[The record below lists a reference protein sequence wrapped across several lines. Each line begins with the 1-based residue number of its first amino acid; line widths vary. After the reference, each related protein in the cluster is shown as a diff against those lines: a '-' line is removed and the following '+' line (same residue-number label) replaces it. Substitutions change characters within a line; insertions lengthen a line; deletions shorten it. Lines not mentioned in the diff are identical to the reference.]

1 VRSTEASSQSAAI
14 SVQAE
19 RQKTKNI
26 EMTAGSQSKQNRR
39 ALVLAVMAFAFILA
53 VLWLKTGRV
62 PAAAGGDEVWMG
74 EGAHWIL
81 KEGVHAYDFL
91 ADEHEHQV
99 VSTFQPVSAFFY
111 AIVFA
116 LFGMTP
122 FTLMLQI
129 PVVGTAAMVLSVA
142 ICRRLG
148 LAWWISLLVPSAAWG
163 LMMVERRLNTVRWEP
178 MVAVWVLLSFW
189 FLLGA
194 ARSESSRRLIL
205 QAAAGVCATLAGI
218 TYYPHAPF
226 ALLALTGAAVIFAGW
241 SPVVGLPGRI
251 WAYIAGG
258 VGSGGLFLVWIF
270 RNYEYF
276 DKQVVSF
283 GDEHYF
289 RLGNLLWPITTL
301 LNPEGMGDWIALAE
315 HVFLILLAVAVLA
328 MSRDTRWRA
337 VAWVSII
344 MCLPVFLYRK
354 PVMDIAGGIFG
365 VILFAG
371 MVSSVRGKGFRL
383 AGYGLLWLLALLA
396 VGRFALLGYTAYA
409 QADRRSY
416 ALFEDKLR
424 EALGPQHGKIASSQF
439 TWLAL
444 RDEKGRGEFNFISK
458 FGDPSY
464 DYRSTALRTR
474 EGIETHS
481 HIIVAKGYEK
491 MIREHYPEMQS
502 LLDDGTFVQVTEI
515 VMPGPALPWAGAPI
529 YDCTVYRNTTWQ
541 Q

>member
-1 VRSTEASSQSAAI
+1 M
-14 SVQAE
+14 SVE
-19 RQKTKNI
+19 
-26 EMTAGSQSKQNRR
+26 KQLKDSRW
-39 ALVLAVMAFAFILA
+39 ALVLAVLAFVFILA
-53 VLWLKTGRV
+53 VLWLKTGRL

-81 KEGVHAYDFL
+81 QEGVHAYDFL

-99 VSTFQPVSAFFY
+99 VSTFQPVSSFFY

-129 PVVGTAAMVLSVA
+129 PVVGTAAMLLCIA

-148 LAWWISLLVPSAAWG
+148 LAWWLSFLVPSAAWG

-194 ARSESSRRLIL
+194 ARNDAGRRLFL
-205 QAAAGVCATLAGI
+205 QAAGGVCATLAGI

-226 ALLALTGAAVIFAGW
+226 ALLALTGAAVILAGW
-241 SPVVGLPGRI
+241 SPVMGLPGRV
-251 WAYIAGG
+251 WAYIVGG
-258 VGSGGLFLVWIF
+258 VASGGLFLSWIF

-289 RLGNLLWPITTL
+289 RLGNLLWPIKTL
-301 LNPEGMGDWIALAE
+301 VSPEAMGDWIALAE
-315 HVFLILLAVAVLA
+315 HIFFIVLAVWALA
-328 MSRDTRWRA
+328 MLRDARWRA
-337 VAWVSII
+337 AAWIAIV

-354 PVMDIAGGIFG
+354 PVMDVAGGIFG
-365 VILFAG
+365 VIVLAG
-371 MVSSVRGKGFRL
+371 MACEMRGRALRL
-383 AGYGLLWLLALLA
+383 AGYGVLWLLALFA
-396 VGRFALLGYTAYA
+396 VGRFGLLSYTTYA

-416 ALFEDKLR
+416 DLFEEKLR
-424 EALGPQHGKIASSQF
+424 GVLGPEHGKIASSQF

-444 RDEKGRGEFNFISK
+444 RGEKGRGEFNFISK
-458 FGDPSY
+458 YGDPSY

-474 EGIETHS
+474 EGVETHT
-481 HIIVAKGYEK
+481 HIIVAKGYEQ
-491 MIREHYPEMQS
+491 MIREHYPEMQAV
-502 LLDDGTFVQVTEI
+502 LDDGTFVKVTEI
-515 VMPGPALPWAGAPI
+515 IMPGPALPWAGAPI
-529 YDCTVYRNTTWQ
+529 YDCTVYRNTTLLP
-541 Q
+541 

>member
-1 VRSTEASSQSAAI
+1 MSVDQQTEKS
-14 SVQAE
+14 
-19 RQKTKNI
+19 RW
-26 EMTAGSQSKQNRR
+26 
-39 ALVLAVMAFAFILA
+39 ALVLAVTAFAFILA
-53 VLWLKTGRV
+53 ILWLKVGRV
-62 PAAAGGDEVWMG
+62 PAASGGDEVWMG

-99 VSTFQPVSAFFY
+99 VSTFQPVSAVFY

-122 FTLMLQI
+122 FTVMLQI
-129 PVVGTAAMVLSVA
+129 PVVGTAAMVLCVA

-148 LAWWISLLVPSAAWG
+148 LPWWVSVLVPCAAWS

-178 MVAVWVLLSFW
+178 ILAVWVLLSFW

-194 ARSESSRRLIL
+194 ARSESSRRLFL

-226 ALLALTGAAVIFAGW
+226 ALLALTGAAVILAGW
-241 SPVVGLPGRI
+241 SPVVGLPARV

-258 VGSGGLFLVWIF
+258 VASGGLFLSWIF

-276 DKQVVSF
+276 EKQVVSF

-289 RLGNLLWPITTL
+289 RLGNLFWPIKTL
-301 LNPEGMGDWIALAE
+301 LSPEGMGDWVALAE
-315 HVFLILLAVAVLA
+315 HVFFIALAVAAIVVL
-328 MSRDTRWRA
+328 RDPRWRA
-337 VAWVSII
+337 AAWIAIV

-365 VILFAG
+365 VIVLAG
-371 MVSSVRGKGFRL
+371 MASEARGKALRL
-383 AGYGLLWLLALLA
+383 TGYAVLWLLALLA
-396 VGRFALLGYTAYA
+396 VGRFGLLGYTAYA

-416 ALFEDKLR
+416 TMFEEKLR
-424 EALGPQHGKIASSQF
+424 EALGTQHGKVATSQF

-444 RDEKGRGEFNFISK
+444 RGEKGRGEFNFISK
-458 FGDPSY
+458 YGDPSY

-474 EGIETHS
+474 EGVATHS
-481 HIIVAKGYEK
+481 HIIVAKNYEK

-502 LLDDGTFVQVTEI
+502 LLDDGTFVKVTEI
-515 VMPGPALPWAGAPI
+515 VMPGPELPWAAAPI
-529 YDCTVYRNTTWQ
+529 YDCTIFRNTKLLP
-541 Q
+541 